1 MDFYDAINRRHR
13 MLYEAAA
20 VIVRQLNADLGE
32 QLHWQKF

>member
-20 VIVRQLNADLGE
+20 VIVRQLDADMDE
-32 QLHWQKF
+32 QLH